1 MPQWSAGQLR
11 HTVGTAVRAAFGIE
25 AASTILGH
33 ANLNTSEIYAEK
45 NMSLAER
52 IARLMG

>member
-1 MPQWSAGQLR
+1 VA
-11 HTVGTAVRAAFGIE
+11 TAVRAAYGIE

-33 ANLNTSEIYAEK
+33 ANMNTSEIYAER

-52 IARLMG
+52 IAHEMG